1 MSDKKLVMDSD
12 DFRRCICRMS
22 YEILE
27 KNRGAGEIAL
37 LGIQKK
43 GVFMANRLAEQIN
56 RIENTT
62 IKQGSINIA
71 MYRDDYGTRTAKTIG
86 PSNIP
91 FSVDGKIIIIV
102 DDVLF
107 TGRSFRAAI
116 EAIFDMGRPAAIQLA
131 VMVDRGHRELPI
143 QADFIG
149 RRIPTSKTEQVEVVW
164 TEEEGPDSV
173 YIIKD
178 L

>member
-1 MSDKKLVMDSD
+1 MCERKKIMDSE
-12 DFRRCICRMS
+12 DFRRCISRMS

-27 KNRGAGEIAL
+27 RNRGAGEIAL

-43 GVFMANRLAEQIN
+43 GVFLANRLAEEIN
-56 RIENTT
+56 RIENTE
-62 IKQGSINIA
+62 IRQGSINIS
-71 MYRDDYGTRTAKTIG
+71 MYRDDYGTRVAKTIG
-86 PSNIP
+86 PSNVP
-91 FSVDGKIIIIV
+91 FRVDRQTIIIV
-102 DDVLF
+102 DDVLY

-143 QADFIG
+143 QADFTG
-149 RRIPTSKTEQVEVVW
+149 RQIPTSKSEQVDVVW
-164 TEEEGPDSV
+164 AEECGEDSV

-178 L
+178 K

>member
-1 MSDKKLVMDSD
+1 MSDRILVMDSE
-12 DFRRCICRMS
+12 DFRRCISRMS

-27 KNRGAGEIAL
+27 KNRGAGEVAL

-43 GVFMANRLAEQIN
+43 GVFMAGRLAEEIN
-56 RIENTT
+56 RIEHTD
-62 IKQGSINIA
+62 ILQGSINIS

-86 PSNIP
+86 PSNVP
-91 FSVDGKIIIIV
+91 FSVDRKIIIIV
-102 DDVLF
+102 DDVLY

-116 EAIFDMGRPAAIQLA
+116 DAIFDMGRPAAIQLA

-149 RRIPTSKTEQVEVVW
+149 RQIPTSKAEQVEVVW
-164 TEEEGPDSV
+164 SEEQGQDSV
-173 YIIKD
+173 YIIK
-178 L
+178 